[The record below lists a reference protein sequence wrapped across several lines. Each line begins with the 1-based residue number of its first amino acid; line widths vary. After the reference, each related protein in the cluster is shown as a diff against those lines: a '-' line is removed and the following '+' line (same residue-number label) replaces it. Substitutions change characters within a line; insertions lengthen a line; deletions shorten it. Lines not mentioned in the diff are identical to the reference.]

1 MFGREIL
8 GMWGKKKCCGGIKM
22 ENIFISQI
30 PITSKKQEQN
40 EGVVVSPWNF
50 MPTANFHVLAN
61 IDI

>member
-40 EGVVVSPWNF
+40 EGLWYLLGILCQPQIF
-50 MPTANFHVLAN
+50 TY
-61 IDI
+61 